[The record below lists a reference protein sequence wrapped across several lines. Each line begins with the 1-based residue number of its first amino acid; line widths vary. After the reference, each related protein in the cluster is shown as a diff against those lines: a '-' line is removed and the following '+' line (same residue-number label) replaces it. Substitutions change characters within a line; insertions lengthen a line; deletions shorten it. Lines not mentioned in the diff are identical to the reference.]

1 MKPLRLRFRPLVMG
15 LAALA
20 ALAFIVTE
28 ADARAGGGRSSGSR
42 GVNTFRPPA
51 ATQTAPKPAAPMER
65 SMTQPGQPGQ
75 PGSLSRP
82 ATPAS
87 QPGGFLN
94 RPGFL
99 GGLAAGFLGAGLL
112 GLLFGHGLFGG
123 LGGLASM
130 LGLLLQVGLVV
141 IVAALLW
148 RWWQSRSRPAL
159 AGGPAGGPS
168 LRDIGSDHAD
178 ARSGLGRLGGLAS
191 LGGGHAASSTRE
203 ISIEPA
209 DYDAFERLLG
219 EIQTAYSNEDLSA
232 LKAQATPEMVSYFAE
247 DLAANAS
254 RGVVNEISG
263 VKLEQG
269 DLSEAWREGN
279 VDYATVAMRFALID
293 KTVERASGSIVE
305 GSDAPREAT
314 ELWTFRRAPGGQWL
328 LSAIQQA

>member
-1 MKPLRLRFRPLVMG
+1 MKPLSLRFRPLVMG

-28 ADARAGGGRSSGSR
+28 AADARVGGGRSSGSR

-65 SMTQPGQPGQ
+65 SMTQPGQ

-141 IVAALLW
+141 IVATLLW

-159 AGGPAGGPS
+159 ADGPAGGPS

-178 ARSGLGRLGGLAS
+178 SRSGLGRLGGLGGF
-191 LGGGHAASSTRE
+191 GGGYAASSARE

-219 EIQTAYSNEDLSA
+219 EVQTAYSNEDLGA
-232 LKAQATPEMVSYFAE
+232 LKARATPEMVSYFAE

-254 RGVVNEISG
+254 RGVVNQISG

-279 VDYATVAMRFALID
+279 VEYATVAMRFALID
-293 KTVERASGSIVE
+293 KVVERATGRLVD
-305 GSDAPREAT
+305 GSDAPQEAT
-314 ELWTFRRAPGGQWL
+314 ELWTFRRTPGGQWL